1 MIAKANTIRI
11 APRKARLVVDL
22 IRGKEIKEAR
32 AILMFTPK
40 AASPVILKVLNSAVA
55 NAENNNNKKL
65 EDLFVKEVYVNE
77 GARLKRLLPRAKGKG
92 DIIKKRTCHITVFVA
107 EKES

>member
-77 GARLKRLLPRAKGKG
+77 GSRLKRLLPRAKGKG
-92 DIIKKRTCHITVFVA
+92 DIIKKRTCHITVVVA

>member
-92 DIIKKRTCHITVFVA
+92 DIIKKRTCHITVVVA

>member
-40 AASPVILKVLNSAVA
+40 LLVL
-55 NAENNNNKKL
+55 
-65 EDLFVKEVYVNE
+65 
-77 GARLKRLLPRAKGKG
+77 
-92 DIIKKRTCHITVFVA
+92 
-107 EKES
+107 

>member
-11 APRKARLVVDL
+11 APRKARLVIDL

-92 DIIKKRTCHITVFVA
+92 DIIKKRTCHITVVVA